1 MQNDAYFFHLDG
13 TITASL
19 YNDSLVSSGDN
30 ALLGL
35 QLLGSAIKGA
45 PIGFTYNNQATAP
58 GMATGLLYVMGC
70 LLPKSGT
77 LTGIKCWMQTVGN
90 YTANNYNGVG
100 LYSFTP
106 VTGLLTLIASSTNN
120 GNVWKAATG
129 FPGNVIPFSA
139 PAPNLA
145 AGIYFSAMLYNSSAQ
160 VTAPAV
166 YGNSLSNANLNL
178 LDFGAGIKI
187 TGALAGQTA
196 LPASIL
202 LSAIGGSNQPYY
214 TMLY

>member
-1 MQNDAYFFHLDG
+1 MAKAFFNTLDNQ
-13 TITASL
+13 IVQSL
-19 YNDSLVSSGDN
+19 SNENFDNSGDN
-30 ALLGL
+30 TLLGL
-35 QLLGSAIKGA
+35 QTLGSAIKGA
-45 PIGFTYNNQATAP
+45 PIGFTYNSQSTAP
-58 GMATGLLYVMGC
+58 ALATGLVYFMGC
-70 LLPKSGT
+70 LLPKPGN
-77 LTGIKCWMQTVGN
+77 LVGIKCWMQTVGN

-106 VTGLLTLIASSTNN
+106 VTGLLTLLGSSTNN
-120 GNVWKAATG
+120 GNIWKAATG

-139 PAPNLA
+139 VQIGLA
-145 AGIYFSAMLYNSSAQ
+145 AGVYFSAMLYNSSAQ

-166 YGNSLSNANLNL
+166 YGNVLSNINLNL

-187 TGALAGQTA
+187 SGALAGQTA